1 MRPGPAY
8 TLEVNPRL
16 PVELARLPQ
25 LAGNLWY
32 SWNRAA
38 RELFAR
44 LHPQLWQQ
52 VGHSPAM
59 VLRYVDEHCLT
70 RAAQDPEYMRRYY
83 AVLDAFDRYHS
94 DTAPRIASGPWTA
107 SGPVAYF
114 CAEFGLHESLP
125 IYSGGLGILAGDF
138 CKAASDMR
146 LPFVGVGLLYRQG
159 YFAQTIGRDGGQ
171 VVTYNDIHFTQLPAD
186 LVMNGDTELHVSV
199 ELPGRTVELRV
210 WHVQAGHVHLYLL
223 DSDVPPNTGEDRG
236 ITYRL
241 YGGDRAVR
249 LEQEMVLGIGGVRAL
264 AALGIVPAVWHIN
277 EGHAAFLI
285 LERARL
291 AARAM
296 PYAVAL
302 ESIASNTVFTTHTSV
317 PAGHDQFDDAMMQ
330 RYFDDYCR
338 DTGLGAAELL
348 ALGRHASQPSFN
360 MTALAVRGSRFRN
373 AVSRIHAGVTAKMLR
388 EFWPQIPPEENPID
402 YVTNAVHMP
411 TFLAPEW
418 AGTFES
424 LLGPDW
430 FERMRHG
437 DGAAQLL
444 EMPDATFWAVHQK
457 LKAQMLELLRHRIA
471 AQHLRNGGS
480 EARLAHM
487 LRHVDPADPRVLT
500 IGFARRFATYKR
512 ADLLLEDLQRLG
524 NILGDFTRPV
534 VFVFAGKA
542 HPADEPGQGIIREI
556 TRVARLPEFEDKVFM
571 LEGYDLHVARRLVSG
586 VDVWLNN
593 PVYPLEASGTSGM
606 KAGMNGVLNLS
617 VRDGWWDEGYE
628 RGNGWA
634 ITTAATD
641 LDAARR
647 DLEESRALYELLQ
660 DQVIPLYYARGE
672 GGYSAEWV
680 RMAKQSIATLLPRFS
695 ATRMVDDYIRKLYRP
710 AVNQVSRFAQTGRS
724 VAELVEWTTRVSAA
738 WPNVTISKPA
748 GSAARI
754 AYGEKM
760 QLEVT
765 VKLAGL
771 QPEDVQVEC
780 LLERQLKIDADP
792 REQRLAFAPAG
803 APDDDVQRY
812 VLEVAP
818 EFCGGLYYFVR
829 VYPWHELL
837 AHRFE
842 LGLMRWA

>member
-1 MRPGPAY
+1 
-8 TLEVNPRL
+8 
-16 PVELARLPQ
+16 
-25 LAGNLWY
+25 
-32 SWNRAA
+32 
-38 RELFAR
+38 
-44 LHPQLWQQ
+44 
-52 VGHSPAM
+52 
-59 VLRYVDEHCLT
+59 
-70 RAAQDPEYMRRYY
+70 
-83 AVLDAFDRYHS
+83 
-94 DTAPRIASGPWTA
+94 
-107 SGPVAYF
+107 
-114 CAEFGLHESLP
+114 
-125 IYSGGLGILAGDF
+125 
-138 CKAASDMR
+138 
-146 LPFVGVGLLYRQG
+146 
-159 YFAQTIGRDGGQ
+159 
-171 VVTYNDIHFTQLPAD
+171 
-186 LVMNGDTELHVSV
+186 
-199 ELPGRTVELRV
+199 
-210 WHVQAGHVHLYLL
+210 
-223 DSDVPPNTGEDRG
+223 
-236 ITYRL
+236 
-241 YGGDRAVR
+241 
-249 LEQEMVLGIGGVRAL
+249 
-264 AALGIVPAVWHIN
+264 
-277 EGHAAFLI
+277 
-285 LERARL
+285 
-291 AARAM
+291 
-296 PYAVAL
+296 
-302 ESIASNTVFTTHTSV
+302 
-317 PAGHDQFDDAMMQ
+317 
-330 RYFDDYCR
+330 
-338 DTGLGAAELL
+338 
-348 ALGRHASQPSFN
+348 
-360 MTALAVRGSRFRN
+360 
-373 AVSRIHAGVTAKMLR
+373 
-388 EFWPQIPPEENPID
+388 
-402 YVTNAVHMP
+402 
-411 TFLAPEW
+411 
-418 AGTFES
+418 
-424 LLGPDW
+424 
-430 FERMRHG
+430 
-437 DGAAQLL
+437 
-444 EMPDATFWAVHQK
+444 MPDAAFWAVHQK
-457 LKAQMLELLRHRIA
+457 LKAQMLEFLRHRIA
-471 AQHLRNGGS
+471 VQHLRNGGS

-524 NILGDFTRPV
+524 TILADLERPV

-634 ITTAATD
+634 ITTAGTD

-710 AVNQVSRFAQTGRS
+710 AVSQVGRFAQTGRS
-724 VAELVEWTTRVSAA
+724 VAELVEWKTRVSAA
-738 WPNVTISKPA
+738 WPHVTINKPA

-754 AYGEKM
+754 EYGEKL

-771 QPEDVQVEC
+771 KPEDVQVEC

-803 APDDDVQRY
+803 APDNDVQRY